1 MGKHKYV
8 WLLMIISS
16 LLWATENNGTIRL
29 TDEDNKDSVGYRCN
43 VVFENR
49 KGELLTILDSIDEE
63 KQKLETA
70 NQATK
75 NILDRKANSLNK
87 KEDFLT
93 EKEKKVNVKL
103 ARLQALVEK
112 NQQILKQIQEVL
124 RNKVTEAYA
133 KMGASKA
140 ANILNAMDFEK
151 AAGILFNLDPKAMSN
166 ILAKMEAQKASE
178 VTLIIKRGPP
188 FKTDINKFAIKKS
201 REYRKSF
208 KRGLSIALIKPILY

>member
-1 MGKHKYV
+1 MFTK
-8 WLLMIISS
+8 S
-16 LLWATENNGTIRL
+16 LLLSIIFISPLLLAQETNSTTTIQPMNRLSDEEN
-29 TDEDNKDSVGYRCN
+29 KQSVGYRCN

-49 KGELLTILDSIDEE
+49 KSELLSILDSIDDE
-63 KQKLETA
+63 KQSLETA

-75 NILDRKANSLNK
+75 DILNRKSNSLNK
-87 KEDFLT
+87 KEDFLN

-112 NQQILKQIQEVL
+112 NQQILKQIKEVL
-124 RNKVTEAYA
+124 SNKVTEAYA

-166 ILAKMEAQKASE
+166 ILAKMEADKASE

-188 FKTDINKFAIKKS
+188 FKTDINKFAIKNPEGIEKALQDD
-201 REYRKSF
+201 F
-208 KRGLSIALIKPILY
+208 K